1 MKREHIEK
9 IKGYYDSRGEY
20 KKNSQYSGEQ
30 GIVYTKAGDNAH
42 WLIIEQKGEIGAEVR
57 QTDDTGRI
65 TARDTYESVRNTVKC
80 TGVSRKRA
88 EGKGMVRFEP
98 DEINLIYQFGE
109 NGRQGTV
116 DMLKAIEPKIADR
129 LTKGIVSSTIHKL
142 SALSEESCSELI
154 SSTENRKL
162 AERDSSIRKR
172 LADAQKKVEERAG
185 TGRNSIDRKKK
196 NSLSL

>member
-1 MKREHIEK
+1 MKREQIEK

-196 NSLSL
+196 HSLSL

>member
-1 MKREHIEK
+1 MEKKHIKK
-9 IKGYYDSRGEY
+9 IKSYYDSRGEY
-20 KKNSQYSGEQ
+20 KPNNRYSGEQ

-42 WLIIEQKGEIGAEVR
+42 WLVIEQKGEIGAEVR

-154 SSTENRKL
+154 SSTKNRKL

-172 LADAQKKVEERAG
+172 LADAQKKVKERAD
-185 TGRNSIDRKKK
+185 TGKGKSRQRKQDK
-196 NSLSL
+196 LIL

>member
-9 IKGYYDSRGEY
+9 IKGYYDSRGEF

>member
-1 MKREHIEK
+1 MKREQIEK
-9 IKGYYDSRGEY
+9 IKGYYDSRGEF

-42 WLIIEQKGEIGAEVR
+42 WLVIEQKGEIGAEVR

>member
-1 MKREHIEK
+1 MKREQIEK
-9 IKGYYDSRGEY
+9 IKGYYDSRGEF
-20 KKNSQYSGEQ
+20 KKNSQYSCEQ

-172 LADAQKKVEERAG
+172 LADAQKKE
-185 TGRNSIDRKKK
+185 
-196 NSLSL
+196 

>member
-1 MKREHIEK
+1 MLFR
-9 IKGYYDSRGEY
+9 S
-20 KKNSQYSGEQ
+20 
-30 GIVYTKAGDNAH
+30 KAGDNAH

>member
-42 WLIIEQKGEIGAEVR
+42 WLVIEQKGEIGAEVR

>member
-1 MKREHIEK
+1 MKREQIEK
-9 IKGYYDSRGEY
+9 IKGYYDSRGEF

-116 DMLKAIEPKIADR
+116 NMLKAIEPKIADR

>member
-1 MKREHIEK
+1 MKREQIEK
-9 IKGYYDSRGEY
+9 IKGYYDSRGEF

-88 EGKGMVRFEP
+88 EGKGMIRFEP

>member
-1 MKREHIEK
+1 MEKKHIKK
-9 IKGYYDSRGEY
+9 IKSYYDSRDEY
-20 KKNSQYSGEQ
+20 KPNNRYSGEQ

-42 WLIIEQKGEIGAEVR
+42 WLVIEQKGEIGAEVR

-154 SSTENRKL
+154 SSTKNRKL
-162 AERDSSIRKR
+162 AERDSSIRNR
-172 LADAQKKVEERAG
+172 LADAQKRVKERAD
-185 TGRNSIDRKKK
+185 TGRGKSRQRKQDK
-196 NSLSL
+196 LIL

>member
-1 MKREHIEK
+1 MKREQIEK
-9 IKGYYDSRGEY
+9 IKGYYDSRGEF

-172 LADAQKKVEERAG
+172 LADAKKKVEERAG

>member
-1 MKREHIEK
+1 MKREQIEK
-9 IKGYYDSRGEY
+9 IKGYYDSRGEF

-172 LADAQKKVEERAG
+172 LADAQKMVEERAG

>member
-1 MKREHIEK
+1 MKREQIEK

-42 WLIIEQKGEIGAEVR
+42 WLVIEQKGEIGAEVR

>member
-20 KKNSQYSGEQ
+20 KKNSQYSCEQ

-65 TARDTYESVRNTVKC
+65 TARDSYESVRNTVKC

>member
-1 MKREHIEK
+1 MKREQIEK
-9 IKGYYDSRGEY
+9 IKGYYDSRGEF

-65 TARDTYESVRNTVKC
+65 TARDSYESVRNTVKC

>member
-42 WLIIEQKGEIGAEVR
+42 WLVIEQKGEIGAEVR

-65 TARDTYESVRNTVKC
+65 TARDTYGSVRNTVKC

>member
-1 MKREHIEK
+1 MKREQIEK
-9 IKGYYDSRGEY
+9 IKGYYDSRGEF

>member
-1 MKREHIEK
+1 MKREQIEK
-9 IKGYYDSRGEY
+9 IKGYYDSRGEF

-185 TGRNSIDRKKK
+185 TGRNSFDRKKK

>member
-1 MKREHIEK
+1 MKREQIEK
-9 IKGYYDSRGEY
+9 IKGYYDSRGEF

-196 NSLSL
+196 HSLSL

>member
-20 KKNSQYSGEQ
+20 KKNSQYSCEQ

>member
-1 MKREHIEK
+1 
-9 IKGYYDSRGEY
+9 
-20 KKNSQYSGEQ
+20 
-30 GIVYTKAGDNAH
+30 
-42 WLIIEQKGEIGAEVR
+42 
-57 QTDDTGRI
+57 
-65 TARDTYESVRNTVKC
+65 
-80 TGVSRKRA
+80 
-88 EGKGMVRFEP
+88 MVRFEP

-172 LADAQKKVEERAG
+172 LADAQKKE
-185 TGRNSIDRKKK
+185 
-196 NSLSL
+196 